1 MYSEENAIITML
13 QSQFINRIYE
23 NILVNTYED
32 YIYPNLIETLTV
44 KEQTLFNASYTK
56 DGDFYEIDAD
66 VTAENI
72 AAIKIILARI
82 FYDIFILG
90 YPMQEDISKSIL
102 ASIFFNTWSDNFE
115 NDRVEAQITVDV
127 YAATGF
133 YLEGSYVSRIIKSI
147 ELFGDTET
155 SARTF
160 KGWEFIE
167 VSSRGAFSRLPETY
181 LVTIHGKEYY
191 PFRFTFDLV
200 YREI

>member
-1 MYSEENAIITML
+1 MYSEENAIMTML
-13 QSQFINRIYE
+13 QSQFIDRIYE

-32 YIYPNLIETLTV
+32 YIYPYLVETDAV
-44 KEQTLFNASYTK
+44 KEQTLFNANYAK
-56 DGDFYEIDAD
+56 DGDFYEIKADA
-66 VTAENI
+66 TAQNV
-72 AAIKIILARI
+72 AAIKVILARI
-82 FYDIFILG
+82 FYDIFLLG
-90 YPMQEDISKSIL
+90 YPMQEDISKNIL

-133 YLEGSYVSRIIKSI
+133 YLEGSYVSRIIKNI
-147 ELFGDTET
+147 ELFGDTEA